1 MIFDCLQIKKDVTQL
16 LVSHNLPEKQAEIV
30 ADCFVTADAGGVF
43 THGISVLASHIKK
56 IDSREYNLN
65 PILTKEKETH
75 SFCRMNCDNAIG
87 PYSAYECMMLAIENA
102 KAEGIYTVFA
112 NNCNTYGPAF
122 YYTKLASDNGMIG
135 ITFCNSPAAMAP
147 WGGYEK
153 LIGTNPFAV
162 SVPSASRGSILFD
175 MATSKVAKSKINK
188 ARLSEKEIPDDW
200 ALDVNGNPTTD
211 PLEAIKGV
219 VLPMAEHKGYG
230 LALSIDLIAGMLSG
244 AAYST
249 GVGKFYSQDGKAMNV
264 GQVFIAINPEII
276 ADSDF
281 YAQMDAYIDKIHQC
295 KPLEGQKIY
304 YPGERKQLNI
314 NKAEKHGIDYD
325 DATVAMLNTLK
336 NLSENNL

>member
-1 MIFDCLQIKKDVTQL
+1 
-16 LVSHNLPEKQAEIV
+16 
-30 ADCFVTADAGGVF
+30 
-43 THGISVLASHIKK
+43 
-56 IDSREYNLN
+56 
-65 PILTKEKETH
+65 
-75 SFCRMNCDNAIG
+75 
-87 PYSAYECMMLAIENA
+87 
-102 KAEGIYTVFA
+102 
-112 NNCNTYGPAF
+112 
-122 YYTKLASDNGMIG
+122 MIG

-244 AAYST
+244 
-249 GVGKFYSQDGKAMNV
+249 
-264 GQVFIAINPEII
+264 
-276 ADSDF
+276 
-281 YAQMDAYIDKIHQC
+281 DAYIDKIHQC

-304 YPGERKQLNI
+304 YPGERKQLNMK
-314 NKAEKHGIDYD
+314 KAENHGIDYD

-336 NLSENNL
+336 KSVGE